1 MKNYNTNNAIKLCSA
16 EIAKI
21 KARRHELKERLNYGI
36 GKISLGNFDQKMEE
50 ARSIMKELQ
59 VTKNKIMAL
68 RELNKRYMMEANDG
82 KFPVSKRVKEKFI
95 DFTLSRDDV
104 ILLVSSLTSWLEQSK
119 GKPCGKQTMLSIL
132 GSKLAK
138 QSLTSQDKGSVV
150 Y

>member
-1 MKNYNTNNAIKLCSA
+1 MKNYNTNNAIMLCST
-16 EIAKI
+16 EIAMI
-21 KARRHELKERLNYGI
+21 KARRHELKEKLNYGI

-119 GKPCGKQTMLSIL
+119 GKPCGKQTLLSIL
-132 GSKLAK
+132 DSKRAK
-138 QSLTSQDKGSVV
+138 
-150 Y
+150 

>member
-1 MKNYNTNNAIKLCSA
+1 
-16 EIAKI
+16 
-21 KARRHELKERLNYGI
+21 
-36 GKISLGNFDQKMEE
+36 MEE

-119 GKPCGKQTMLSIL
+119 GKPCGKQTLLSIL
-132 GSKLAK
+132 DSKLAK
-138 QSLTSQDKGSVV
+138 
-150 Y
+150 

>member
-16 EIAKI
+16 EIARLKT
-21 KARRHELKERLNYGI
+21 RRHELKEQLNYGI

-59 VTKNKIMAL
+59 TTKNKIMSL
-68 RELNKRYMMEANDG
+68 RELNKRYMKEANDG
-82 KFPVSKRVKEKFI
+82 KFPTSKRVKEKFI

-104 ILLVSSLTSWLEQSK
+104 VLLVSSLTSWLEQSK

-132 GSKLAK
+132 RCKLAK
-138 QSLTSQDKGSVV
+138 
-150 Y
+150 

>member
-16 EIAKI
+16 AIAKI

-59 VTKNKIMAL
+59 VAKNKIMAL

-119 GKPCGKQTMLSIL
+119 GKPCGKQTLLSIL
-132 GSKLAK
+132 DSKLAK
-138 QSLTSQDKGSVV
+138 
-150 Y
+150 